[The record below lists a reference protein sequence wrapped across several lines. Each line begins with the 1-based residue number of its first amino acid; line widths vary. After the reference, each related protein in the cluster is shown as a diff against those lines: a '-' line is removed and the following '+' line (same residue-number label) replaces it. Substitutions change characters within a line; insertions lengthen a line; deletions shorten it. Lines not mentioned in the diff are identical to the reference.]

1 MLSVD
6 LYPSLDF
13 LYCFQDTYTK
23 IRKIFTHL
31 SPIQLFSVCDQEWD
45 LEQLYFSFAIASFV
59 MLACFCHSITTCSV
73 TGTHKIGNYHRFITD
88 LLIFILFYFFLLKS
102 LATLLITSQILNQFA
117 ESLLPYWLQ
126 KRHMK
131 KMKERMHSL
140 KMDTD
145 LSLVEQVN
153 SEKEMGTY
161 LVR

>member
-1 MLSVD
+1 
-6 LYPSLDF
+6 
-13 LYCFQDTYTK
+13 
-23 IRKIFTHL
+23 
-31 SPIQLFSVCDQEWD
+31 
-45 LEQLYFSFAIASFV
+45 

-73 TGTHKIGNYHRFITD
+73 TGTHKIGNYHWFITD

>member
-1 MLSVD
+1 MEIIIGL
-6 LYPSLDF
+6 LQIY
-13 LYCFQDTYTK
+13 
-23 IRKIFTHL
+23 
-31 SPIQLFSVCDQEWD
+31 
-45 LEQLYFSFAIASFV
+45 SF
-59 MLACFCHSITTCSV
+59 
-73 TGTHKIGNYHRFITD
+73 
-88 LLIFILFYFFLLKS
+88 LFYFIFFLLKS

-126 KRHMK
+126 KRYMK

-161 LVR
+161 FVC